1 MTSSNRK
8 SEELELQQL
17 IQLMNDTW
25 SKGNPSEL
33 AEFFREDIV
42 MINPDFSQRT
52 EGREACIAS
61 YEGFCKQA
69 AILELKI
76 GATAIN
82 VFNDA
87 AIASYSWEIAYE
99 MGGERFNDTGRDIFL
114 FIREDGKWLAV
125 WRTMIV
131 PQSESIN

>member
-1 MTSSNRK
+1 MTASNRK
-8 SEELELQQL
+8 NEESEIHQL
-17 IQLMNDTW
+17 IQRLNESW
-25 SKGNPSEL
+25 SKGNPEEL
-33 AEFFREDIV
+33 ANFFREDIV
-42 MINPDFSQRT
+42 MVNPDFSQRT
-52 EGREACIAS
+52 EGREACVAS

-69 AILELKI
+69 AILDLKI
-76 GATAIN
+76 GEPVIN
-82 VFNDA
+82 VFNDT

-114 FIREDGKWLAV
+114 FIREGGKWLAA